1 MGETEHGRHVF
12 FIGVVVAGNAQK
24 IAGAA
29 LGGVESGQDQ
39 VTVIVVTMEQKAV
52 VSVDPDLPRQEADVL
67 GPDGKD
73 LTAMVIFKC
82 QHLAIIALQPGP
94 ETARAHVGFCFLFF
108 LIQESQD
115 FLVLDLCPQ
124 VFIFTPDP
132 GRSNGCSHGPLG

>member
-52 VSVDPDLPRQEADVL
+52 VSVDPNLPRQEAMSWGL
-67 GPDGKD
+67 
-73 LTAMVIFKC
+73 MERIS
-82 QHLAIIALQPGP
+82 QPW
-94 ETARAHVGFCFLFF
+94 
-108 LIQESQD
+108 SY
-115 FLVLDLCPQ
+115 
-124 VFIFTPDP
+124 
-132 GRSNGCSHGPLG
+132 SNASTLL